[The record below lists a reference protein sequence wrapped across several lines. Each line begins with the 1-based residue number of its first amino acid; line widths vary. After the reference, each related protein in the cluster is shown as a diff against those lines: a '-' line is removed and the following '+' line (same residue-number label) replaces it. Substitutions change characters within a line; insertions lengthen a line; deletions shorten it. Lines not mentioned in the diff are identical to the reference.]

1 VQGDTAA
8 ADETLLDAFA
18 DAERMGARMLAL
30 RIASDIA
37 EATPANESL
46 ERLRAVRVQ
55 LSSEDGG
62 WDLARCRSILGSAS

>member
-1 VQGDTAA
+1 
-8 ADETLLDAFA
+8 
-18 DAERMGARMLAL
+18 MLAL

-62 WDLARCRSILGSAS
+62 WDLARCRSILGRAS